1 MFRLGISTVRVGV
14 RSLGTRGTIGAPSI
28 LRTRAVNVG
37 SLVSTQSTGPISLRY
52 NSTSTTSEIT
62 DKLVSFKDEVAEVGK
77 QVSNMHSNEIG
88 YLDSI
93 GLAQG
98 MGPTALVERL
108 LEYTYVYTGLPW
120 WGTIIA
126 STILIRIVLF
136 PLYMSASTN
145 AAKMSKAKPELDQV
159 MKDLKAAKN
168 PQDQFNAVRTRK
180 KIMKDHDINTFKQ
193 LAPVVQLPLAY
204 GFFQALRKMAAYP
217 VEGFNTEGYSWF
229 VDLTQVDPYLGL
241 HFISAG
247 LIFTVIKLGGE
258 TGGQAAL
265 QGGMK
270 KILMVLPFASILFTK
285 SFAAAVVL
293 YFTVNSL
300 FSLVQTTL
308 FKSTTFR
315 KMFNM
320 PPMVKPVVI
329 PGQPQESALDSFREM
344 MKKTGDEATT
354 KSRDTASKLEK
365 LQKRKMGANY
375 EFVKR
380 HDK

>member
-14 RSLGTRGTIGAPSI
+14 RSLGTRGTIGAPNV

-37 SLVSTQSTGPISLRY
+37 SLVSTQSTGPISLRF

-62 DKLVSFKDEVAEVGK
+62 DKLVSFKDEVSEVGK

-168 PQDQFNAVRTRK
+168 PQDQFIAVRTRK
-180 KIMKDHDINTFKQ
+180 KIMKDHDINTLKQ

-329 PGQPQESALDSFREM
+329 PGQPQESALDSFRGM